1 MTKRLTRAALLT
13 ALALIIFVLEAQIPP
28 PVPIPG
34 LKLGLANIITVY
46 AMFRLGPKDTLAI
59 LLARIFLGSVFAG
72 AVSAMLFSLAGGLLC
87 YLLMLPLR
95 RLLSVRQIW
104 VCGVLGAVAHN
115 LGQTAAAI
123 WIYQSL
129 AVAYYLPLLLLS
141 AVITGTV
148 TGLSAQYLVGRMARK
163 EAKDADQAGEG
174 GTPSG

>member
-1 MTKRLTRAALLT
+1 MTKRITHAALLT

-59 LLARIFLGSVFAG
+59 LLSRIFLGSVFAG

-95 RLLSVRQIW
+95 RLLSLRQIW

-123 WIYQSL
+123 LIYRTF
-129 AVAYYLPLLLLS
+129 AVAFYLPVLLLS
-141 AVITGTV
+141 AVVTGTL
-148 TGLSAQYLVGRMARK
+148 TGLSAQYVVRRMEQREQNRSVTEK
-163 EAKDADQAGEG
+163 ERPD
-174 GTPSG
+174 

>member
-1 MTKRLTRAALLT
+1 MTKRITHAALLT

-59 LLARIFLGSVFAG
+59 LLSRIFLGSVFAG

-95 RLLSVRQIW
+95 RLLSLRQIW

-123 WIYQSL
+123 LIYRTF
-129 AVAYYLPLLLLS
+129 AVAFYLPMLLLS
-141 AVITGTV
+141 AVVTGTL
-148 TGLSAQYLVGRMARK
+148 TGLSAQYVVRRMEQREQNSSVTEK
-163 EAKDADQAGEG
+163 ERPD
-174 GTPSG
+174 